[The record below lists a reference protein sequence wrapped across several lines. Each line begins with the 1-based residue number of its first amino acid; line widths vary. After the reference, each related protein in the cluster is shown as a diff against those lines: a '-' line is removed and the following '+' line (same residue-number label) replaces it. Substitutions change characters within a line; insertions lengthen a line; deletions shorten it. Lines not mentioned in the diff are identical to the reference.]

1 MIRAPKVPEPGDFDA
16 RVRRPG
22 KAWLAA
28 NPAAKRPKAYWAPYT
43 QVLEAGYRRLCGY
56 AAMLDPTGGTVDHF
70 LSFKNHRAAAY
81 EWRNYR
87 FASATMN
94 SCKRNADAAVLDPE
108 QVRAGWFEIVLPS
121 LQLRLTDSVPAALR
135 EKAAYTLS
143 RLQLDGGERVV
154 RWRQSW
160 YQLYTAGKL
169 DLEGL
174 RDVAPLIAEAVERA
188 QRPTLPPTVPPA

>member
-1 MIRAPKVPEPGDFDA
+1 MILAPRLPEPEDFDA

-28 NPAAKRPKAYWAPYT
+28 NPAAKRPHAYWAPYT
-43 QVLEAGYRRLCGY
+43 AVLEAGCQGLCSY

-70 LSFKNHRAAAY
+70 LSFRNHPALAY

-94 SCKRNADAAVLDPE
+94 SCKGNADDTVLDPQ

-121 LQLRLTDSVPAALR
+121 LQLRLTDRVPQRLR
-135 EKAAYTLS
+135 AKAAYTLR
-143 RLQLDGGERVV
+143 RLKLDNGERVV

-160 YQLYTAGKL
+160 YQLYTAGQL
-169 DLEGL
+169 DLAGL
-174 RDVAPLIAEAVERA
+174 RRVAPLIADAVERA
-188 QRPTLPPTVPPA
+188 ARA